1 MSLDGTRIQNRSFFP
16 EAILGHAL
24 LVLII
29 LIRKELSGHGELH
42 AVTLCIGEPIEFDV
56 KINRRLM
63 PSPNSSS
70 ISAFQAGP
78 FTITS
83 S

>member
-1 MSLDGTRIQNRSFFP
+1 MPVDGTRVQSRSFLLDPIF
-16 EAILGHAL
+16 GQAL

-29 LIRKELSGHGELH
+29 LIWKELSGHGELH